1 MKRIFV
7 AAAAALTL
15 AGPLAATPAF
25 ARDYRSEYRQD
36 RRDVREDR
44 RDFRNDRRDFRN
56 DRRDYRND
64 RWDSRRH
71 NGYYY
76 QNRFHRGPPPA
87 AYYGRPGFS
96 YGYQAWSRGQY
107 IPRGYPVRVVEYR
120 SYPQYR
126 LAPPPRG
133 YHYVRDDRGDI
144 LLAAIATGLIASVIV
159 GGAY

>member
-1 MKRIFV
+1 MKRILL

-15 AGPLAATPAF
+15 AGPLMASPAF

-36 RRDVREDR
+36 RREWRDDR
-44 RDFRNDRRDFRN
+44 RD

-64 RWDSRRH
+64 RRDYRSDRWDSRRY

-76 QNRFHRGPPPA
+76 QNRFYRGAPPA

-120 SYPQYR
+120 NYR

-144 LLAAIATGLIASVIV
+144 LLAAIATGLIASVIA